1 MTTFTLPA
9 HKLIIGLTGNIATGK
24 SAVMKLAAA
33 HGALTIDA
41 DAVVHDILNDDTAVQ
56 EAIAA
61 RFGDSVHDGEGR
73 INRPALGAIV
83 FSDPA
88 ALQALEA
95 LVHPAV
101 HRRILEQIQATQTA
115 VVMIEAIKLLE
126 GRLHTICHQIWVT
139 RCTREHQLDR
149 LRICRGMARDEAERR
164 IDAQNPQA
172 AKVARADVVIDT
184 DGLMRDT
191 QLQFDLAWA
200 RLPDPATLPARTIS
214 YAVPTAPAAK
224 SAPAKSATA
233 TTPQLLEHPDNLMV
247 RRARPSDVPSMLLL
261 FQQIYPDAE
270 PRTRIDL
277 LQALGQRGYFI
288 GQVDNAILAVAGWHV
303 DSNVGRIED
312 ILVAPLDTAVVA
324 FDGILVEIER
334 SARQHICGVSLAYLP
349 ANASPAVGARLRAH
363 GYKSAT
369 LDDLPRDGRTAVE
382 ETLPTDS
389 DLLVKFF
396 R

>member
-1 MTTFTLPA
+1 MTTMTLPA

-33 HGALTIDA
+33 RGALTIDA
-41 DAVVHDILNDDTAVQ
+41 DAVVHGILNSDTAVQ
-56 EAIAA
+56 TAIVA
-61 RFGDSVHDGEGR
+61 RFGDGVRGSEGR

-83 FSDPA
+83 FSDPE
-88 ALQALEA
+88 ALLALEA

-101 HRRILEQIQATQTA
+101 HRHIFEQIQATEAA
-115 VVMIEAIKLLE
+115 VIMIEAIKLLE

-139 RCTREHQLDR
+139 RCTRERQLDR
-149 LRICRGMARDEAERR
+149 LQICRGMARDEAESR

-200 RLPDPATLPARTIS
+200 RLPDPTTLPARTIR
-214 YAVPTAPAAK
+214 YQLPAARMQPTM
-224 SAPAKSATA
+224 AARPADAV
-233 TTPQLLEHPDNLMV
+233 QLLEHPDNLTV
-247 RRARPSDVPSMLLL
+247 RRARPSDVPTMLLL
-261 FQQIYPDAE
+261 FQQIHPDVA

-288 GQVDNAILAVAGWHV
+288 GQVDSDILAVAGWHV

-312 ILVAPLDTAVVA
+312 ILVAPQATAVVA
-324 FDGILVEIER
+324 FDGILAEIER
-334 SARQHICGVSLAYLP
+334 SARQHICDVSLAYLP
-349 ANASPAVGARLRAH
+349 ADASPAIRERLRAH
-363 GYKSAT
+363 GYRSAT
-369 LDDLPRDGRTAVE
+369 LDDLPRNSRTAVVE
-382 ETLPTDS
+382 AQPADS